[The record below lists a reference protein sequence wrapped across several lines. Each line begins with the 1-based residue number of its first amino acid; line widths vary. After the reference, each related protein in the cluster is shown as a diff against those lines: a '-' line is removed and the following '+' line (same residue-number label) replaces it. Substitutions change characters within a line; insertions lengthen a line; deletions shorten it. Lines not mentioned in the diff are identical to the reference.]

1 MDHRYDPHVVERR
14 WQARWAERRTHEAK
28 TDPTRP
34 KFYCLEMFPYPSG
47 RIHMGHVRNYTIGDV
62 VARHRRMRGFNVLH
76 PIGWDAFGMPAENAA
91 IERGAHPAAWT
102 RENIAYMRDQLA
114 RMGFSYDWAREL
126 ATCEPTYYRWEQRF
140 FLEML
145 ERGLA
150 YRKKSI
156 VNWCDKCQTV
166 LANEQV
172 EDGKCWRCDSV
183 VQERDL
189 EQWFLRITAYA
200 DELLAG
206 CDQLPGWPDKVLVMQ
221 RYWIGRST
229 GAELQFPL
237 EDHADAIRVFTTRP
251 DTVFGAT
258 FVSLAVEHPLVAE
271 LSRGTAQEAAV
282 AAFVAKVRA
291 QAPEE
296 RAEGKDGVFIGAYA
310 RNPFTGERLPIYAAS
325 FVLMAYGAGAVM
337 AVPAHDQRDFEFA
350 RTHDVPLRVVV
361 QPDDAAPLD
370 PATMDA
376 AYEGT
381 GHLVA
386 SGEFSGVAS
395 EEAKARITA
404 AAGERGVGRAATQYR
419 LRDWGV
425 SRQRYWGAPIPVVYC
440 ATDGVVPVPVAELPI
455 LLPTDV
461 AFTGE
466 GGSPLAKVETFVRTT
481 CPKCGGPAR
490 RETDTFD
497 TFMESSWYF
506 LRYTSATDDGRAF
519 DPEAIRYWLPVDQY
533 IGGVE
538 HAVLHLLYA
547 RFYTKVLRDLG
558 EIPDWAQPGT
568 TIEPFENLL
577 TQGMVIKDG
586 AKMSKSKGNVV
597 DPDYLVERYG
607 ADTARLFSIFAAPPE
622 RDLEW
627 SDQGVEGASRFLHR
641 IWRVVARG
649 QRWLGADTAAV
660 SAEPSD
666 AARTLRRLTHR
677 TITRVTDDVERRSH
691 FNTAVAAVMELVNG
705 YAEQV
710 QEAPPADATLAAA
723 IREAARTTIVLL
735 APFVPHITSELW
747 ETVGNGRG
755 LSDVPWPEA
764 DPAALVEDSVELVV
778 QVNGKVRGRF
788 SAAPDTPEDELLK
801 RALEDAKV
809 QAQIAGKPIRKTHV
823 VPGRLVSI
831 VV

>member
-1 MDHRYDPHVVERR
+1 MEHRYDPKAVELR
-14 WQARWAERRTHEAK
+14 WQARWAAECTYEVRTDASK
-28 TDPTRP
+28 P
-34 KFYCLEMFPYPSG
+34 KYYCLEMFPYPSG

-62 VARHRRMRGFNVLH
+62 IARQRRMRGFNVLH

-102 RENIAYMRDQLA
+102 RDNIAYMREQLR
-114 RMGFSYDWAREL
+114 RMGFSYDWSREL
-126 ATCEPTYYRWEQRF
+126 ATCEPAYYRWEQHF
-140 FLEML
+140 FVAML

-150 YRKKSI
+150 YRRKSI

-172 EDGKCWRCDSV
+172 EDGKCWRCESV
-183 VQERDL
+183 VLEREL

-206 CDQLPGWPDKVLVMQ
+206 CDRLAGWPEKVLVMQ
-221 RYWIGRST
+221 RHWIGRST
-229 GAELQFPL
+229 GAELRFPL
-237 EDHADAIRVFTTRP
+237 DGRDGDIRVFTTRP

-258 FVSLAVEHPLVAE
+258 FVSVAVEHPLVAE
-271 LSRGTAQEAAV
+271 LSRGTTQEATV
-282 AAFVAKVRA
+282 AAFVRKVRA
-291 QAPEE
+291 QPPDE

-310 RNPFTGERLPIYAAS
+310 RNPFTGEKLPIYAAS

-337 AVPAHDQRDFEFA
+337 AVPCHDQRDFEFA
-350 RTHDVPLRVVV
+350 RAHDLPLRVVV
-361 QPDDAAPLD
+361 QPDGERLD
-370 PATMDA
+370 PARMEA
-376 AYEGT
+376 AHEGP
-381 GHLVA
+381 GRLVG
-386 SGEFSGVAS
+386 SGEFDGLAS
-395 EEAKARITA
+395 EEGKARITA
-404 AAGERGVGRAATQYR
+404 AAEARGFGRAATQYR

-440 ATDGVVPVPVAELPI
+440 EQDGIVPVPAADLPV
-455 LLPTDV
+455 LLPVD
-461 AFTGE
+461 AEFTGS
-466 GGSPLAKVETFVRTT
+466 GGSPLAKLEHFVQTT
-481 CPKCGGPAR
+481 CPTCGGPAR

-506 LRYTSATDDGRAF
+506 LRYTDPSDATKAF
-519 DPEAIRYWLPVDQY
+519 DPEKIRYWLPVDQY

-547 RFYTKVLRDLG
+547 RFFTKVLRDLG
-558 EIPDWAQPGT
+558 EIPDWEKPGD
-568 TIEPFENLL
+568 TIEPFANLL

-622 RDLEW
+622 RDLDW

-641 IWRVVARG
+641 IWRIVARG
-649 QRWLGADTAAV
+649 QGWLGAAAPM
-660 SAEPSD
+660 PSD
-666 AARTLRRLTHR
+666 ASEAARTLRRLTHK
-677 TITRVTDDVERRSH
+677 TIARVTDDCERRNH

-705 YAEQV
+705 YAELV
-710 QEAPPADATLAAA
+710 QEEAPADAGMRAA
-723 IREAARTTIVLL
+723 IAEAVRTTVVLL
-735 APFVPHITSELW
+735 APFVPHVTSELW
-747 ETVGNGRG
+747 EVVGGG
-755 LSDVPWPEA
+755 TTLDATPWPEA
-764 DPAALVEDSVELVV
+764 DPTALVEDVVELVV

-788 SAAPDTPEDELLK
+788 TAAPDTPEAELLE
-801 RALEDAKV
+801 RALADPKV
-809 QAQIAGKPIRKTHV
+809 QAQVAGKAIRKTLV